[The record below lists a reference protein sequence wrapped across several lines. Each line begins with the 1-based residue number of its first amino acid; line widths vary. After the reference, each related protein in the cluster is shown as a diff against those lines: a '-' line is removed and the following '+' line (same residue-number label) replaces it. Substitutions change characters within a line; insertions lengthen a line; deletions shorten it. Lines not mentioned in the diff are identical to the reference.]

1 MSALNKL
8 DWSEVRNHYDNRTK
22 IHRQLLELYQ
32 DNSISRFVDLLLGIS
47 DPAGNYS
54 ADEHKL
60 GPQIIANNR
69 NADDQVAG
77 LAEKFMYLTN
87 ARAVPELIR
96 DAAIRYLKIG
106 VGSEASCMVNP
117 EVCWSKYA
125 NHLDSFSH

>member
-1 MSALNKL
+1 MSALDKL

-96 DAAIRYLKIG
+96 DAA
-106 VGSEASCMVNP
+106 
-117 EVCWSKYA
+117 
-125 NHLDSFSH
+125 